1 MRAMKKK
8 EKKMEMYKG
17 EKKKKKRKFLEK
29 ERKKKEKERKERV
42 GKNFLEASLK
52 EQRRVIEI
60 YKIPIIPLS

>member
-8 EKKMEMYKG
+8 EKKIATFKG
-17 EKKKKKRKFLEK
+17 E

-42 GKNFLEASLK
+42 GKNFLEVSLK

-60 YKIPIIPLS
+60 YEIPIILLS